1 MNEIASPGQLR
12 MSLTRW
18 AIVMVPLLIVLGSI
32 SGLLSGSGADNGWYR
47 ALEKPSFNPPG
58 WVFGVVWPILYGL
71 QGVALAMI
79 LDARGAKD
87 RRVAVGLFT
96 AQFLLN
102 LVWSPV
108 FFARHEVSLAFW
120 IILVMLIVAAIATY
134 YFWRIRPVAALLMLP
149 YLAWL
154 CFAAM
159 LNFSID
165 RLNPNAETLNNPVA
179 RTHISKATN

>member
-18 AIVMVPLLIVLGSI
+18 AIVMIPLLMVLGSL

-58 WVFGVVWPILYGL
+58 WVFGVVWPILYACQGL
-71 QGVALAMI
+71 ALAMI
-79 LDARGAKD
+79 LDARGAVD
-87 RRVAVGLFT
+87 RRKALGLF
-96 AQFLLN
+96 ALQFALN
-102 LVWSPV
+102 LIWSPL

-120 IILVMLIVAAIATY
+120 VILAMLIVAGVTTY
-134 YFWRIRPVAALLMLP
+134 YFGRIRRVAGLLMLP

-154 CFAAM
+154 CFAAF
-159 LNFSID
+159 LNFTID
-165 RLNPNAETLNNPVA
+165 RLNPDAETLNNAVA
-179 RTHISKATN
+179 RTHIGKATN